1 MVNWLFYG
9 QLNIKQKV
17 IHSGQIQ
24 EDTDQCKSVNMGRI
38 QRASTRVKTGC
49 CFHTWEV
56 WLSCETT
63 ASLCNW
69 KHGPPAKRA
78 AALPAWFT
86 SLQISRYQPSDP
98 GMGTEKT
105 IIRPEN
111 HLPNIPWIFLEDG
124 TSAHPQQR
132 RTITPPRTRSSLAR
146 KGEPGWAER
155 MPLQRHQHTL
165 KKIIDG
171 EFLPIAE
178 TATHASLF
186 CNLIH

>member
-1 MVNWLFYG
+1 MLSVVWLHRNSTVKRQNKTEKIQIIQNNRAPVGIWLFYG
-9 QLNIKQKV
+9 QLIITQKV

-24 EDTDQCKSVNMGRI
+24 EDTDRCESANTGRI

-86 SLQISRYQPSDP
+86 SFQISRYQPSDP
-98 GMGTEKT
+98 GQPEWASKRQLSGLKT
-105 IIRPEN
+105 TYPIYPEY
-111 HLPNIPWIFLEDG
+111 
-124 TSAHPQQR
+124 S
-132 RTITPPRTRSSLAR
+132 
-146 KGEPGWAER
+146 
-155 MPLQRHQHTL
+155 
-165 KKIIDG
+165 
-171 EFLPIAE
+171 
-178 TATHASLF
+178 
-186 CNLIH
+186 